1 MIAQD
6 ERTYAQVQHDKVH
19 WLFTKKELPEW
30 NNITCPAVDITD
42 LPQQPDVG
50 WAYDGVSFSA
60 PPAPAAVRVEV
71 VDMRQAR
78 RMLDSLG
85 VYTAVQSAMAG
96 MSTAAQI
103 DWEFANTVVR
113 TESLTREM
121 VNMLGWTPEQEDAFF
136 LEASTLCLGST
147 SGTTCKRSTG
157 WLMHSLVVLTRSTY
171 PAVFIAIRTQ
181 TR

>member
-1 MIAQD
+1 MVAQVG
-6 ERTYAQVQHDKVH
+6 RTYIQVLNGISG
-19 WLFTKKELPEW
+19 WSFTNTELPEW
-30 NNITCPAVDITD
+30 NNAMCPAVDITGV
-42 LPQQPDVG
+42 LPQPAVG
-50 WAYDGVSFSA
+50 WLYDGVNFSA

-121 VNMLGWTPEQEDAFF
+121 VNLLGWTPEQEDAFF
-136 LEASTLCLGST
+136 LEASTL
-147 SGTTCKRSTG
+147 
-157 WLMHSLVVLTRSTY
+157 
-171 PAVFIAIRTQ
+171 
-181 TR
+181 